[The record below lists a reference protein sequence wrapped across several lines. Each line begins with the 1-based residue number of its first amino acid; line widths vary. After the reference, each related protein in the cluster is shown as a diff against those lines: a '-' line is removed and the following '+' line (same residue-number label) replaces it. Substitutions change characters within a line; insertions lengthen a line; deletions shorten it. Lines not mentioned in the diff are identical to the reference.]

1 MHPGPVDVGQVGE
14 EEAHRVDP
22 GRQLVHRYMGVVL
35 DILRNE
41 RYIDS
46 FSEIKINSFV
56 CM

>member
-1 MHPGPVDVGQVGE
+1 MHPGPVDVRQVGE

-41 RYIDS
+41 RYIDR
-46 FSEIKINSFV
+46 
-56 CM
+56 